1 MVDLQEVYGN
11 LKREQLAEFPVSV
24 TARQYSR
31 CSADWRF
38 LMVAKAIC
46 LFSER
51 VVSEKCVP
59 VELPT
64 GLRERISII
73 LEEFNFPI
81 ERPGNPSDSWVLEVT
96 DVLTEVTVGL
106 EEIYGVEQLWAFDD
120 NGDPLSVELEEFVQ
134 RTEPAQIFDV
144 LELFYHC
151 SENHHKLDF
160 QRTLNSALQE
170 YQSDRR
176 MKDGR
181 FSGNAAHVPA
191 RPITAPSNDF
201 LKGESRL
208 VAALDQFHE
217 AQNDLE
223 LGDYKAAIDHTCT
236 SLEGILKSSFESDG
250 SQTESLMGS
259 LDGHGSSSNLADSVG
274 RAFGEQVLKSLSF
287 LSDTLG
293 RDTPSSEMINMSKV
307 YAELAVH
314 LSGSFLLFATNL
326 TLQERPAGKV
336 AASKKVK
343 RLQVVSEAS

>member
-1 MVDLQEVYGN
+1 
-11 LKREQLAEFPVSV
+11 
-24 TARQYSR
+24 
-31 CSADWRF
+31 
-38 LMVAKAIC
+38 MVAKAIR

-64 GLRERISII
+64 GLRERISMI

-81 ERPGNPSDSWVLEVT
+81 EIPGNPSDSWILEVT
-96 DVLTEVTVGL
+96 DVLTEVTEGL
-106 EEIYGVEQLWAFDD
+106 EELYGVEQLWAFDD
-120 NGDPLSVELEEFVQ
+120 NGDPLSVELEDFVQ

-144 LELFYHC
+144 LELFYHY
-151 SENHHKLDF
+151 SEDHHKLDF
-160 QRTLNSALQE
+160 QRTLNNALQD

-176 MKDGR
+176 MKNGR
-181 FSGNAAHVPA
+181 FPGKAAHVPA
-191 RPITAPSNDF
+191 RPITAPANEL

-223 LGDYKAAIDHTCT
+223 AGEYKAAIDHTRS
-236 SLEGILKSSFESDG
+236 SLESVLTSFFESDRSLTG
-250 SQTESLMGS
+250 PLMGS
-259 LDGHGSSSNLADSVG
+259 LDGYGSSANSAESLG
-274 RAFGEQVLKSLSF
+274 HTFGEQVLKSLSF

-293 RDTPSSEMINMSKV
+293 RGGPSGEMINMSKV

-314 LSGSFLLFATNL
+314 LSGSFILFATNL
-326 TLQERPAGKV
+326 ILQERPDGKASV
-336 AASKKVK
+336 SKKVK

>member
-1 MVDLQEVYGN
+1 
-11 LKREQLAEFPVSV
+11 
-24 TARQYSR
+24 
-31 CSADWRF
+31 
-38 LMVAKAIC
+38 MVAKAIR

-51 VVSEKCVP
+51 VVSEKCVS

-81 ERPGNPSDSWVLEVT
+81 EISGNPSDSWVLEVT
-96 DVLTEVTVGL
+96 DVLTEVTEGL
-106 EEIYGVEQLWAFDD
+106 EELYGVEQLWTFDD
-120 NGDPLSVELEEFVQ
+120 NGDPLSVELEDFVQ
-134 RTEPAQIFDV
+134 RTDPAQIFDV

-151 SENHHKLDF
+151 SEGHHKLDF
-160 QRTLNSALQE
+160 QRALNNALQE
-170 YQSDRR
+170 YQSERR

-181 FSGNAAHVPA
+181 FPEKAAHVPA
-191 RPITAPSNDF
+191 RPITAPSNES

-223 LGDYKAAIDHTCT
+223 SGDYKAAIDHTCS
-236 SLEGILKSSFESDG
+236 SLEGILKSSFESDR

-259 LDGHGSSSNLADSVG
+259 LDGYGSSSNSAESVA

-293 RDTPSSEMINMSKV
+293 RGAPSGEMINMSKV

-314 LSGSFLLFATNL
+314 LSGSFILFATSL
-326 TLQERPAGKV
+326 ILQELPAGK
-336 AASKKVK
+336 ASASKKVK

>member
-1 MVDLQEVYGN
+1 
-11 LKREQLAEFPVSV
+11 
-24 TARQYSR
+24 
-31 CSADWRF
+31 
-38 LMVAKAIC
+38 MVAKAIR

-51 VVSEKCVP
+51 VMSEKCVP

-64 GLRERISII
+64 GLRERISMI

-81 ERPGNPSDSWVLEVT
+81 EIPGNPSDSWVLEVT
-96 DVLTEVTVGL
+96 DVLTEVTEGL
-106 EEIYGVEQLWAFDD
+106 AELYGVEQLWAFDD
-120 NGDPLSVELEEFVQ
+120 KGDPQSVELEDFVQ

-151 SENHHKLDF
+151 SEDPHKLDF
-160 QRTLNSALQE
+160 QRTLNNALQE

-181 FSGNAAHVPA
+181 FPGNAAHVPT
-191 RPITAPSNDF
+191 RPITAPSNEL

-208 VAALDQFHE
+208 VAALDEFHE

-223 LGDYKAAIDHTCT
+223 SGDYKAAIDHTCS
-236 SLEGILKSSFESDG
+236 SLESVLKSFFESDRSLTG
-250 SQTESLMGS
+250 SLMGS
-259 LDGHGSSSNLADSVG
+259 LDGYGSSSNSAESVG
-274 RAFGEQVLKSLSF
+274 RAFGEQVLQSLSF

-293 RDTPSSEMINMSKV
+293 RGAPSGERINMSKT

-314 LSGSFLLFATNL
+314 LSGSFVLFATNL
-326 TLQERPAGKV
+326 ILQECPAGK
-336 AASKKVK
+336 ASASKKVK

>member
-1 MVDLQEVYGN
+1 
-11 LKREQLAEFPVSV
+11 
-24 TARQYSR
+24 
-31 CSADWRF
+31 
-38 LMVAKAIC
+38 MVAKAIR

-51 VVSEKCVP
+51 VMSEKCVP

-64 GLRERISII
+64 GLRDRISMI

-81 ERPGNPSDSWVLEVT
+81 EIPGSPSDSWVLEVT
-96 DVLTEVTVGL
+96 DVLTKVTERL
-106 EEIYGVEQLWAFDD
+106 EELYGVEQLWAFDD
-120 NGDPLSVELEEFVQ
+120 NGDPLSVELEDFVQ

-144 LELFYHC
+144 LELVYHC
-151 SENHHKLDF
+151 SEDHHKLDF
-160 QRTLNSALQE
+160 QRTLNDALQE

-181 FSGNAAHVPA
+181 FPGKAAHVPA
-191 RPITAPSNDF
+191 RPITAPSNEL

-208 VAALDQFHE
+208 VAALDEFHE

-223 LGDYKAAIDHTCT
+223 SGDYKAAIDHTCS
-236 SLEGILKSSFESDG
+236 SLESVLKSFFKSDR
-250 SQTESLMGS
+250 SQTGSLMGS
-259 LDGHGSSSNLADSVG
+259 LDGYGSSSNSAESVG

-293 RDTPSSEMINMSKV
+293 RGAPSGERINMSKV

-314 LSGSFLLFATNL
+314 LSGSFVLFATNL
-326 TLQERPAGKV
+326 ILQERPAGK
-336 AASKKVK
+336 ASASKKVK